1 MSIFL
6 FANFLFINLWIVLIY
21 LFAVF
26 SLVFHLYN
34 IFIYIYTDTNF
45 TFFFFTN
52 IILVNYT

>member
-6 FANFLFINLWIVLIY
+6 FANFIFINLWIVLIY

-45 TFFFFTN
+45 TFFFF
-52 IILVNYT
+52 Y